1 MKRFVNNEKGL
12 TLLELLATVTISFL
26 IIGVMYN
33 VFMSGIKTYQR
44 IGIENELRSEADYM
58 MTIVFNRLYEFA
70 PDGIDTT
77 TKTNTQLVFVNNKQK
92 TIDTRVGL
100 VEEQETKTK
109 TKSFSLA
116 LQNDQLLIDGQPI
129 SSDRLRI
136 ISNQSKLSYTCV
148 RQEGNICRS
157 GVVTMVLAVEDSTH
171 DSPSSPLYIRPFTLK
186 TEFGF

>member
-1 MKRFVNNEKGL
+1 MKRFVNNEQGL
-12 TLLELLATVTISFL
+12 SLLELLAAVTISFL
-26 IIGVMYN
+26 IVGVMYN
-33 VFMSGIKTYQR
+33 VFMSGMKTYQR

-70 PDGIDTT
+70 PDGLDTT
-77 TKTNTQLVFVNNKQK
+77 TTTNTQLVFVNNKQK
-92 TIDTRVGL
+92 AIDTRVGL
-100 VEEQETKTK
+100 VEEQETE

-116 LQNDQLLIDGQPI
+116 LANDELQIDGQPI
-129 SSDRLRI
+129 SSERLKI
-136 ISNQSKLSYTCV
+136 ISNQSSFSYTCV

-157 GVVTMVLAVEDSTH
+157 GVVTIVLAVQDSTH

>member
-12 TLLELLATVTISFL
+12 TLLELLAAVTISFL

-77 TKTNTQLVFVNNKQK
+77 TTTNTQLVFVNNKQK

-100 VEEQETKTK
+100 VKEQETE